1 MIKKYVS
8 AGIMAAMILA
18 LSVLA
23 PSCMSDKEWQLR
35 NKQLNNQANHPVTYD
50 ALDLTGPI
58 TVEVKEGG
66 RVVVKAP
73 NQPFKEVQIPDGI
86 KTQEQLIAHLL
97 DIGAITVLGYKAL
110 KEAGHNKKTYNYGD
124 SADSTNFDSDL
135 GL

>member
-1 MIKKYVS
+1 MKKRLISLSMVTILL
-8 AGIMAAMILA
+8 GITFFC
-18 LSVLA
+18 

-35 NKQLNNQANHPVTYD
+35 NKQLENQANHKDSIDV
-50 ALDLTGPI
+50 LDITGPI

-66 RVVVKAP
+66 RVVVKSP

-97 DIGAITVLGYKAL
+97 DVGAITVLGYKAL

-124 SADSTNFDSDL
+124 SSEATDFDADL

>member
-1 MIKKYVS
+1 MSITKKTIS
-8 AGIMAAMILA
+8 MFLAMLFLGISF
-18 LSVLA
+18 LST
-23 PSCMSDKEWQLR
+23 SCMSDKEWQLR
-35 NKQLNNQANHPVTYD
+35 NKQLENQANHPVTYD

-110 KEAGHNKKTYNYGD
+110 KEAGHNNKTYNYGD
-124 SADSTNFDSDL
+124 SAASEELDL
-135 GL
+135 GF